1 METRAETE
9 VCVPSGTP
17 FVTREAVY
25 SVIAGLAAVTSV
37 GMWLLLV
44 VDEGRDIGAAT
55 VDLAVKFTNVTVLL
69 VTLVAAWIAS
79 GLSPGQA
86 RAVAHLTVMLMA
98 VVTAVVNATLLDPA
112 LPGGWWGVVDLSQH
126 YVIPLA
132 VVASWAT
139 LGPPV
144 DLPRSRHG
152 LILVAPLTWFV
163 FVLVRG
169 LMTDSYPYDFVDV
182 AENGWPKV
190 LAAVAVIVVFMFALG
205 TGAAT
210 IDSRRHGVRA
220 RHH

>member
-1 METRAETE
+1 MGTRAETKFGSS
-9 VCVPSGTP
+9 SGRP

-25 SVIAGLAAVTSV
+25 SVISGLAALTSV
-37 GMWLLLV
+37 GIWLLIV
-44 VDEGRDIGAAT
+44 VDEGQNLGAAT
-55 VDLAVKFTNVTVLL
+55 VDMTVKFTNVTVLL
-69 VTLVAAWIAS
+69 VGVVAAWIAS

-132 VVASWAT
+132 VVTSWAM

-144 DLPRSRHG
+144 DVPRSRRG
-152 LILVAPLTWFV
+152 LILAVPLTWFV

-182 AENGWPKV
+182 AENGWPNV
-190 LAAVAVIVVFMFALG
+190 LAAVAAIVVFMLALG
-205 TGAAT
+205 AGAAT